1 MRRNNPC
8 AVRIGHSLPI
18 WGVLERLVAD
28 VNVSDPP
35 SCCGS
40 NYCLGS
46 FPTILWRGALH
57 PLTPSTPR
65 DSSNI
70 RVIAPLGWPN
80 STHETND
87 TVGGFG
93 CFLTVKYNT
102 PRARGVWCVFST
114 SKSISLEF
122 VYMPG
127 CCFCILFCSPIRFL
141 APRNVSPLKITR
153 LVLLC
158 RLFLV

>member
-1 MRRNNPC
+1 M
-8 AVRIGHSLPI
+8 
-18 WGVLERLVAD
+18 AD

-40 NYCLGS
+40 NLLPGY

-65 DSSNI
+65 DSSSI

-114 SKSISLEF
+114 SKVFLSNLC
-122 VYMPG
+122 VHARL
-127 CCFCILFCSPIRFL
+127 LFLHPLLFPDSFSCASKCVSSQNNPVGAAL
-141 APRNVSPLKITR
+141 SPLPRMIVMDGVR
-153 LVLLC
+153 
-158 RLFLV
+158 